1 MTTDLT
7 NQTGST
13 IKDGRKEKYKTGKE
27 DGQQINND
35 GLDITNA
42 RSSGKTIGYP
52 GTNSVDGSSA
62 WAKKNGDVNTEDEN
76 TIVFRSYSDPD
87 NSTTSTRLKVKY
99 TNKVKTGTITIQK
112 QQAAVSDDLK
122 GTYTF
127 KVKFFNVAGMG
138 LEGTKTIEKTY
149 TIEKNTSGT
158 FDPIVISGIPA
169 GTQYTISEISAT
181 DGAVLESVD
190 VSSGNGLEEK
200 YKPTDT

>member
-1 MTTDLT
+1 M
-7 NQTGST
+7 
-13 IKDGRKEKYKTGKE
+13 E
-27 DGQQINND
+27 
-35 GLDITNA
+35 
-42 RSSGKTIGYP
+42 
-52 GTNSVDGSSA
+52 GSSA
-62 WAKKNGDVNTEDEN
+62 WAKKNGNVNTYDEN

-200 YKPTDT
+200 YKPTVTYNEETKLTEVSGTVKADAAEQTKFSFY